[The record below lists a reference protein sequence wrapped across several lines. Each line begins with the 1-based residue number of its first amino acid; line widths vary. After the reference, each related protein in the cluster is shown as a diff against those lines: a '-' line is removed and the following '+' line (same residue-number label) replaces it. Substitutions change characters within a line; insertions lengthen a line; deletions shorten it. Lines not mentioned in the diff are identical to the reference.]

1 MIKSSI
7 SIASFYNDGQRGSSY
22 RQMFQLFFPFFI
34 TSKIYSATFRFYP
47 TSRFSRIFPW
57 SSWLPFRLLFLPLGW
72 NLAIFRR
79 DILRTERERS
89 SCDSS
94 VEQISSHAY
103 AHARPGS
110 CQAMRRIRVA
120 NLYDKHF
127 HRGQPVRV
135 NTLVKKRWQTNGYR
149 LFLPFEIGYLH
160 CFVLVDSLLLGGR
173 KRMTFKIIIY
183 NTSPKLIQST
193 HGLMNSNR
201 GTWHSR
207 L

>member
-7 SIASFYNDGQRGSSY
+7 LIASFYNDGQRGSSY
-22 RQMFQLFFPFFI
+22 RQMFQLLFPFFHYI
-34 TSKIYSATFRFYP
+34 KNLFSHLSFLSNVSIFKNIPMIVMATISTAIPPSWMELGDFSSRYSTNR
-47 TSRFSRIFPW
+47 
-57 SSWLPFRLLFLPLGW
+57 
-72 NLAIFRR
+72 
-79 DILRTERERS
+79 ERERS

-135 NTLVKKRWQTNGYR
+135 NTLVKKR
-149 LFLPFEIGYLH
+149 
-160 CFVLVDSLLLGGR
+160 
-173 KRMTFKIIIY
+173 
-183 NTSPKLIQST
+183 
-193 HGLMNSNR
+193 
-201 GTWHSR
+201 
-207 L
+207 